1 LNGFARFINGC
12 WMQLRDKCRG
22 ALPVVLC
29 LLISQIILWIF
40 VTGPHGAWAADI
52 DRLDVTTEARG
63 GVRATARVLFP
74 AKPASVQVLLTD
86 YQHWPDLFE
95 TPMRVAEWNIHEG
108 VATVDLRITH
118 SVMPG
123 EHRLVTE
130 SRTLPN
136 GVLAT
141 DLKSGDFKRY
151 HRVWTLQ
158 AVGDGTQTSADFE
171 LVVEPAFM
179 VPDWLVAMV
188 TRQELETHFRLLR
201 QKLLER
207 AAR

>member
-1 LNGFARFINGC
+1 MRL
-12 WMQLRDKCRG
+12 WDKRR
-22 ALPVVLC
+22 AVLPVVLC
-29 LLISQIILWIF
+29 LLCGQNILSAF
-40 VTGPHGAWAADI
+40 VAGLDNAWAAAT
-52 DRLDVTTEARG
+52 DRLDVTTEPRG
-63 GVRATARVLFP
+63 GVRARATVLFP
-74 AKPASVQVLLTD
+74 ANPATVRVLLTD

-95 TPMRVAEWNIHEG
+95 TPMRVAEVNIHEG

-130 SRTLPN
+130 SRALPN
-136 GVLAT
+136 GVLST
-141 DLKSGDFKRY
+141 DLKAGDFKRY

-158 AVGDGTQTSADFE
+158 PVGDGTQTSAGFE

-188 TRQELETHFRLLR
+188 TRQELETHFRLVK
-201 QKLLER
+201 QKLLEQATR
-207 AAR
+207 

>member
-1 LNGFARFINGC
+1 MRL
-12 WMQLRDKCRG
+12 WDKRR
-22 ALPVVLC
+22 AVLPVVLC
-29 LLISQIILWIF
+29 LLFGQSILSVF
-40 VTGPHGAWAADI
+40 VAGLDNAWAAAT
-52 DRLDVTTEARG
+52 DRLDVTTEPRG
-63 GVRATARVLFP
+63 GVRARATVFFP
-74 AKPASVQVLLTD
+74 ANPATVRVLLTD

-95 TPMRVAEWNIHEG
+95 TPMRVAEVNIHEG

-130 SRTLPN
+130 SRALPN
-136 GVLAT
+136 GVLST
-141 DLKSGDFKRY
+141 DLKAGDFKRY

-158 AVGDGTQTSADFE
+158 PVGDGTQTSAGFE

-188 TRQELETHFRLLR
+188 TRQELETHFRLVK
-201 QKLLER
+201 QKLLEQATR
-207 AAR
+207 

>member
-1 LNGFARFINGC
+1 MRL
-12 WMQLRDKCRG
+12 WDKRR
-22 ALPVVLC
+22 AVLPVVLC
-29 LLISQIILWIF
+29 LLFGQSILSAF
-40 VTGPHGAWAADI
+40 VAGPDNAWAAAT
-52 DRLDVTTEARG
+52 DRLDVTTEPRG
-63 GVRATARVLFP
+63 GVRARATVLFP
-74 AKPASVQVLLTD
+74 ANPAIVRVLLTD

-95 TPMRVAEWNIHEG
+95 TPMRVAEVNIHEG

-130 SRTLPN
+130 SRALPN
-136 GVLAT
+136 GVLST
-141 DLKSGDFKRY
+141 DLKAGDFKRY

-158 AVGDGTQTSADFE
+158 PVGDGTQTSAGFE

-188 TRQELETHFRLLR
+188 TRQELETHFRLVK
-201 QKLLER
+201 QKLLEQATR
-207 AAR
+207 